1 MKDSGELMS
10 KTDMSNTLEANLA
23 SQAELCRNLEKLADD
38 LPNNVDL
45 QNCLTLAKAITP
57 ILREAHEFEEKTL
70 FPELKSKFSDDEQ
83 LMATLER
90 LRFEHWEDESFADEL
105 RESLIGYATAQTPE
119 VVNSL
124 PYMLRG
130 FFEGVRRH
138 VAFEREHILPIL
150 VKSRS

>member
-1 MKDSGELMS
+1 MKGSGEYMS
-10 KTDMSNTLEANLA
+10 ITDMSNTLEANLA

-38 LPNNVDL
+38 LPNDVDL

-70 FPELKSKFSDDEQ
+70 FPELKNRFSDDEQ

-105 RESLIGYATAQTPE
+105 RESLIGYATDQTPE

-124 PYMLRG
+124 SYMLRG

-138 VAFEREHILPIL
+138 VAFEREHILPL
-150 VKSRS
+150 LEKSRP